1 MEWGILISLLALVL
15 STINAYRNS
24 HRDNKKD
31 TEEMDARF
39 EGLKERLI
47 KVDTKLDQVGR
58 DTAETR
64 ADIKS
69 LSKDIANMDRRVSL
83 LERELQ
89 TAFIQ
94 IDELKEA
101 IKK

>member
-1 MEWGILISLLALVL
+1 MEWGIFISIGALAC
-15 STINAYRNS
+15 SIWTSYRNS

-39 EGLKERLI
+39 QEIAEKLI

-58 DTAETR
+58 DTSETR

-69 LSKDIANMDRRVSL
+69 LNKDIASMDRRISL

-101 IKK
+101 LKK